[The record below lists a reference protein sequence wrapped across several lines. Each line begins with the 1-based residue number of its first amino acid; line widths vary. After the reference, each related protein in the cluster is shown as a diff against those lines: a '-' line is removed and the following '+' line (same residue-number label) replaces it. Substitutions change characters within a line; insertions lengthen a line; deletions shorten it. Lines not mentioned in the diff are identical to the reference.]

1 MCKIE
6 NERRESMS
14 NETYTLKTNDV
25 RAVQPQEH
33 EHAQLIESIYS
44 FLNAELLELFVGM
57 LVNSDR
63 SLEYLLK
70 AIETEK
76 NLSDEFEP
84 DEKQELEIKALQL
97 MHREQAQ
104 INTNFFIAINEI
116 LLPSFQSSFED
127 HEEEGVSLVDI
138 EEVEEMVAI
147 TTMQANALNLFGEEV
162 NYLEARIEYLE
173 IMSAPIFGYQAL
185 SPNRICEA
193 FQTAIKPL
201 GITTEI
207 KLILFKYFDEH
218 VNLRLENMYITIN
231 NMLIQAGILPEVI
244 LSSKQDEAPVEKSEN
259 GIVTQTVNYYDPQEN
274 KSTDFIPRSQSEMN
288 SIVGQFMSGDISVM
302 GDELEL
308 PASFYKD
315 PNEPSAN
322 GKDFFARKDVIE
334 CLDVLQS
341 KLLKLGTQSD
351 LVNHNE
357 IKESLMKEM
366 GVDEKDP
373 VAKEMA
379 VLDERSI
386 DFVGMMFDAI
396 TNDESISPVISDLL
410 MQLQIPILKI
420 AVTDEE
426 LFTNDEHPARNVLN
440 LIPKAGKGVTDEQ
453 DRLYL
458 ELYNIVNTI
467 LNEYEMDTICFDN
480 AVDTLRDLIENQ
492 ECLAKE
498 KEKEEQK
505 AIINEHAKSVVISE
519 IRSLIALKAIP
530 KSVQPLVL
538 KNWATLMLN
547 RYIKNGKESYQWLE
561 SVLMLKLL
569 MKTLQ
574 PIEQNSQW
582 EFLNNNH
589 SALIESVNDELYET
603 KQSRAIIDSQ
613 VPALKTTFLKMLEEF
628 DYKVEEAALE
638 SEPEEIVGSIEIDM
652 AKELDMARQEA
663 VITMEKINRLPEEAK
678 PGVWFEVFNGED
690 KAIRRL
696 KMSTILT
703 EAAKVIFVD
712 RKGVKIIE
720 KDAGDFA
727 DELKTNKSRL
737 LADHST
743 FDHALGKVIGAMA
756 A

>member
-1 MCKIE
+1 MP
-6 NERRESMS
+6 
-14 NETYTLKTNDV
+14 NETYTLKTNDLNV
-25 RAVQPQEH
+25 IQPQEH
-33 EHAQLIESIYS
+33 EHAQLIESVYS

-63 SLEYLLK
+63 SLDYLIK
-70 AIETEK
+70 TREAER
-76 NLSDEFEP
+76 NLSDDCEP

-97 MHREQAQ
+97 MRREQAQ

-127 HEEEGVSLVDI
+127 NEEEEVSLVDI

-147 TTMQANALNLFGEEV
+147 TTMQANALNLFGKEV
-162 NYLEARIEYLE
+162 SYLEARIEYLE

-185 SPNRICEA
+185 NPNRICEA

-201 GITTEI
+201 NIAAEV
-207 KLILFKYFDEH
+207 KLILFKYFDKH
-218 VNLRLENMYITIN
+218 VNLRLENMYKTIN
-231 NMLIQAGILPEVI
+231 NMLVQADILPEVV
-244 LSSKQDEAPVEKSEN
+244 LSSKQDEAPVEKSDN

-274 KSTDFIPRSQSEMN
+274 KATDFVPRSQSEMN
-288 SIVGQFMSGDISVM
+288 SIVGQFMNGDISVM

-351 LVNHNE
+351 LVSHDE

-366 GVDEKDP
+366 GVDENDP

-410 MQLQIPILKI
+410 MQLQIPILKV

-426 LFTNDEHPARNVLN
+426 LFTNDQHPARNVLN
-440 LIPKAGKGVTDEQ
+440 LIPKAGKGITDEQ

-467 LNEYEMDTICFDN
+467 LNEYEMDTVCFDN
-480 AVDTLRDLIENQ
+480 AVDILCDLIENQ

-498 KEKEEQK
+498 KEIEQQR
-505 AIINEHAKSVVISE
+505 AIVNEHAKSVVISE

-547 RYIKNGKESYQWLE
+547 RYIKSGKESYQWLE

-582 EFLNNNH
+582 DFLNNNH
-589 SALIESVNDELYET
+589 SALIEAVNDELYET
-603 KQSRAIIDSQ
+603 KQSRAVIDSQ

-628 DYKVEEAALE
+628 DYKVKEDTQE
-638 SEPEEIVGSIEIDM
+638 SESEENFESIETDM
-652 AKELDMARQEA
+652 AKELDMARQEV
-663 VITMEKINRLPEEAK
+663 VITTEKINRLPNEAK

-712 RKGVKIIE
+712 RKGVKVIE

-727 DELKTNKSRL
+727 DELKANKSRV